1 MLRSFFL
8 ILVLF
13 LSVGANAATYTWIGT
28 TSDWNSGANWNQG
41 GTIPG
46 PDDFV
51 VINNNGTSNPLLSND
66 VTIARLTISNKI
78 LDLGGYVLT
87 STGLSTLSGGE
98 IRNGR
103 FEFNNTTANL
113 TFSGTLINVP
123 VQAAALNVFLNGSI
137 FNFPARLTII
147 NNTSHTS
154 AGGNVF
160 NDTLT
165 INHEGIQNIFLGN
178 SSPDIFNGIV
188 RVNIRNSY
196 NVYLAY
202 NSQGN
207 QFNNNVILTNTS
219 SYLSSTGGGT
229 VFFSNT
235 ANGSSILAAGK
246 KILIGPEGFTTGTIL
261 LRNFIQLGNDS
272 MTFNLSGER
281 TRVIL
286 RDNVFN
292 GPVTVVAP
300 EIHLNGGHFNA
311 DAYFEKTGPYDN
323 YGNGGNVFNGKVELR
338 NTYQGALTGALGTGN
353 GVPDT
358 FNLDVTLTNYST
370 RQVAVAS
377 SSAGNYFG
385 GNVFLRSDSA
395 TFTSLKI
402 FYIGRLLNS
411 TFEFQS
417 GKSILLH
424 DEGFGKGEINIRG
437 GKLVQ
442 QDTLSFT
449 LDGNDAYV
457 SFTDCDFSCPVVV
470 RASSIR
476 LSNSVFRQKCYFE
489 KTYQTPGVHSP
500 GGNAFLKPVELI
512 NSGSTG
518 YTWARSVPDIFYDT
532 LVVRT
537 TGTGNISVAD
547 NSVGNLFKRNV
558 YLYANIGTRIHLGN
572 SNNARSEFEPEA
584 RIVIDSTNYDGD
596 LFIRG
601 VIYKNSDQLDLKLKE
616 GSYAFFSHT
625 EFQCPVFCRAAD
637 ITITGD
643 YNKFFQKAIF
653 HKTGTSVNTW
663 SGTTDFF
670 DDFELKNEAGGNIIM
685 GTAGSVFNF
694 YKMVDLYRNGSG
706 RIDLAHGNFNFY
718 GDVRY
723 DLNVSGTL
731 GMAQTASFINFI
743 GSGDQSFVS
752 NKTSVNIN
760 NVTIN
765 KPSGKLY
772 SSFSWNF
779 ASGTNVA
786 QLNLQKGIIRLD
798 SSFFIRIIDNMTVT
812 GGNAASFVEGT
823 VSKQGDDAFTFPVG
837 KNGKYAPVSMSAPAG
852 NETYDVEYFRQPSDD
867 HRFTPPVSVLS
878 PCEYWNIKK
887 TSSGVSTISV
897 SIPWNAA
904 TCSPIKPDSMFL
916 ALNTGTGWQKIGN
929 TTVSGS
935 VSNGSISTPVMTS
948 LGMIT
953 YAYTLLPSISN
964 QINYCRLI
972 KGNDHLQLYKIPT
985 DTLHFSYESRYG
997 SVSGQLDYRLVD
1009 YRGTM
1014 LLSKNELSLTEHL
1027 GNNSYSIDLAGLSLE
1042 SNKLYMLEVRNQKN
1056 ELYRMKFLI
1065 RN

>member
-8 ILVLF
+8 ILMFF
-13 LSVGANAATYTWIGT
+13 LSARANAATYTWIGT

-66 VTIARLTISNKI
+66 VTIARLTISDKI
-78 LDLGGYVLT
+78 LDLGGYVLK

-103 FEFNNTTANL
+103 FEFDNTTTNL
-113 TFSGTLINVP
+113 TFSGTIVNVP
-123 VQAAALNVFLNGSI
+123 VHATALNIFLNGSV

-147 NNTSHTS
+147 NNSSLTS

-165 INHEGIQNIFLGN
+165 INHEGIHNIFLGN
-178 SSPDIFNGIV
+178 LRPDIFNGIV
-188 RVNIRNSY
+188 CINIRNSY
-196 NVYLAY
+196 NIYLAY
-202 NSQGN
+202 NSAGN
-207 QFNNNVILTNTS
+207 QFNNNLVLTNTS

-235 ANGSSILAAGK
+235 VNGSSTLAAGK

-281 TRVIL
+281 TRFIL
-286 RDNVFN
+286 RDNIFN
-292 GPVTVVAP
+292 GPVAVRAP
-300 EIHLNGGHFNA
+300 QIHLNGGRFNA

-338 NTYQGALTGALGTGN
+338 NTYNGELTGALGTGN
-353 GVPDT
+353 VIPDT
-358 FNLDVTLTNYST
+358 FNLDLTLTNYST
-370 RQVAVAS
+370 RQLAVAS
-377 SSAGNYFG
+377 NSDGNFFG
-385 GNVFLRSDSA
+385 GNVFLKSDTV
-395 TFTSLKI
+395 TFTASKI
-402 FYIGRLLNS
+402 FHIGMGTNS
-411 TFEFQS
+411 AFNLKS

-424 DEGFGKGEINIRG
+424 NEGFGKGEIRIKG
-437 GKLVQ
+437 GRFLQ
-442 QDTLSFT
+442 ADTLVFQLEGS
-449 LDGNDAYV
+449 DAYI
-457 SFTDCDFSCPVVV
+457 SLLDCDLSCPVYI
-470 RASSIR
+470 RASAIR
-476 LSNSVFRQKCYFE
+476 LNNSVFRQECYFE
-489 KTYQTPGVHSP
+489 RTHARGLNSE
-500 GGNAFLKPVELI
+500 GGNTFLKSVEII
-512 NSGSTG
+512 NSGNAA
-518 YTWARSVPDIFYDT
+518 YRWAVSRPDIFHDT
-532 LVVRT
+532 IVVRV
-537 TGTGNISVAD
+537 TGTSTVSLAD
-547 NSVGNLFKRNV
+547 NSNRNLFKRNV
-558 YLYANIGTRIHLGN
+558 YLQASAGSGIYFGN
-572 SNNARSEFEPEA
+572 SGNAQIEFEPGAKLIVDSATYNGFLNIKRLVYKDTA
-584 RIVIDSTNYDGD
+584 R
-596 LFIRG
+596 
-601 VIYKNSDQLDLKLKE
+601 LDIKL
-616 GSYAFFSHT
+616 GASGTTTFAFT
-625 EFQCPVFCRAAD
+625 EFHCPVFCRAAGVS
-637 ITITGD
+637 ITGD
-643 YNKFFQKAIF
+643 YNKFYQNAIF
-653 HKTGTSVNTW
+653 HKTGSSINTW
-663 SGTTDFF
+663 SGAMDFF
-670 DDFELKNEAGGNIIM
+670 DDFELKNGAGGSIVM
-685 GTAGSVFNF
+685 GIAGSQFTF
-694 YKMVDLYRNGSG
+694 HKKADLYRNGPG

-731 GMAQTASFINFI
+731 GLTQNSSSLNFL

-760 NVTIN
+760 NVTVN

-779 ASGTNVA
+779 VNGTNGA

-798 SSFFIRIIDNMTVT
+798 SSFFIRIIDNMVIT
-812 GGNAASFVEGT
+812 GANASSFVEGI
-823 VSKQGDDAFTFPVG
+823 VSKRGDDAFTFPVG
-837 KNGKYAPVSMSAPAG
+837 KNGKYAPVFMSAPAG
-852 NETYDVEYFRQPSDD
+852 DETYDVEYFRQSSDD
-867 HRFTPPVSVLS
+867 QRFTPPVSILS
-878 PCEYWNIKK
+878 PCEYWSIKK
-887 TSSGVSTISV
+887 TGSGTSTVSV

-916 ALNTGTGWQKIGN
+916 ALNTGTGWQKIDN

-935 VSNGSISTPVMTS
+935 VSNGSISTPVMTN

-953 YAYTLLPSISN
+953 YAYTLLPSIVN
-964 QINYCRLI
+964 QINYCRLT

-985 DTLHFSYESRYG
+985 DTLYFSYESRYG
-997 SVSGQLDYRLVD
+997 SASGQLDYRLVD

-1014 LLSKNELSLTEHL
+1014 LLSKNELALTEQL
-1027 GNNSYSIDLAGLSLE
+1027 GNNSYSIYLSDLALE
-1042 SNKLYMLEVRNQKN
+1042 SNKLYILEIRNQKN

-1065 RN
+1065 DN